1 MYDECPTQFGRL
13 PNGCPERVVDPPVTN
28 PPPNPNPGAPTT
40 PTPTPTPTLQIYLK
54 VDVTKAKAAKVRVS
68 VSRKA
73 KVSLKIER
81 KSGRKWKRVTATRSV
96 TASMSVKSVTLRPV
110 GAKRFPKGSYRVTAT
125 VGRQFT
131 RKPFTV
137 K

>member
-1 MYDECPTQFGRL
+1 MK
-13 PNGCPERVVDPPVTN
+13 
-28 PPPNPNPGAPTT
+28 TT
-40 PTPTPTPTLQIYLK
+40 
-54 VDVTKAKAAKVRVS
+54 S
-68 VSRKA
+68 KA

-96 TASMSVKSVTLRPV
+96 RASMSVRSVTLRPV

-131 RKPFTV
+131 RKRFTV